1 MEVDFGHL
9 GLTWDAATR
18 SRKRTWVFAGRLR
31 IPVGP
36 FATWSSIRSRRPSS
50 PVTCTPSSG
59 SAAVIVASFEDPL
72 VNGAYRELALHY
84 GFLISPCL
92 PRRPE
97 HKGGVEGDIK
107 YVKRNFLP
115 LFREVEKERGRDTPD
130 AGELGETGRQVH
142 HQAARAA

>member
-1 MEVDFGHL
+1 MN
-9 GLTWDAATR
+9 R
-18 SRKRTWVFAGRLR
+18 
-31 IPVGP
+31 
-36 FATWSSIRSRRPSS
+36 
-50 PVTCTPSSG
+50 
-59 SAAVIVASFEDPL
+59 
-72 VNGAYRELALHY
+72 AYRELALRS

-115 LFREVEKERGRDTPD
+115 LFREAEKERGRESRD